1 MWEQKYG
8 DPIYIYTK
16 TFPRA
21 QFRQDKLCLMN
32 DDNHE
37 NPKFMYAIHVHTEI
51 YTVYIV
57 YTICYVYMLFAY
69 LCMWHSTFDGF
80 FSRPKKKT
88 SFRPLGR
95 IKTPEAWCGKWTT
108 CWPRAPGLPNGWNVV
123 ETLMSGDVRRNDA
136 KKTVTSL
143 RPSSWL
149 DPVLHIVATM
159 ESPAVPLRFNIT
171 GTAETNSMIDSKW
184 RHEVAWYIFQMYQIS
199 NNYNYVYIYINL

>member
-16 TFPRA
+16 TIPRA

-80 FSRPKKKT
+80 FSRPKKRQA
-88 SFRPLGR
+88 FAPLGR
-95 IKTPEAWCGKWTT
+95 IQD
-108 CWPRAPGLPNGWNVV
+108 PGGMMWEMNDMLTKSTWATKRLKRRWNA
-123 ETLMSGDVRRNDA
+123 DVRWCSP
-136 KKTVTSL
+136 KWCEKTLTSL
-143 RPSSWL
+143 RPWSWL

-199 NNYNYVYIYINL
+199 NNYNYVYIYI